1 MSSRLNGKLN
11 NRETMMKNVIKLS
24 MIAALTMSSASV
36 FAAAGD
42 PVTGGQG
49 TVTVAGTV
57 QSSTCSVAID
67 KASQTIHIKKSDYD
81 ALKNLDAIPGAT
93 DKSTFTLSNCNAA
106 PVKVIIT
113 PTGGNQID
121 SSNPF
126 YTVADNTRVAVRI
139 MSNVTSGVTGG
150 KWSNTDGSALSASA
164 QNVNFTM
171 ATSVANGF
179 RFTPTADTA
188 SFTVDTVMAKLGGI
202 PYDGPSTFTT
212 GYTYNLTYL

>member
-42 PVTGGQG
+42 LVTGGQG
-49 TVTVAGTV
+49 NVTVDGTV
-57 QSSTCSVAID
+57 QTSTCSVAID
-67 KASQTIHIKKSDYD
+67 KASQKISINKSDYD
-81 ALKNLDAIPGAT
+81 ALNNLDLIPGAK
-93 DKSTFTLSNCNAA
+93 DKSTFTLSNCNAV

-113 PTGGNQID
+113 PTSGTQVDG
-121 SSNPF
+121 SNPY
-126 YTVADNTRVAVRI
+126 YTVLDNSGVAVRI

-150 KWSNTDGSALSASA
+150 KWSNTDGSALSANA
-164 QNVNFTM
+164 QNVNFTT
-171 ATSVANGF
+171 ATAVTNGF

-188 SFTVDTVMAKLGGI
+188 SFTVDTAMAKFGSVA
-202 PYDGPSTFTT
+202 YKGPSTFTT